1 MILYLG
7 NNHYNHYHYHNY
19 LCNKCYIRS
28 KALRNIIRS
37 KDDKVRAQYIQEND
51 GIISITIT
59 TIIINDMVIVII
71 IVIAIIRYNIYC

>member
-7 NNHYNHYHYHNY
+7 NNHYNHYHNHNC
-19 LCNKCYIRS
+19 LCNKYYIRS

-37 KDDKVRAQYIQEND
+37 KDDRVRAQYIHEND
-51 GIISITIT
+51 GIISINNI
-59 TIIINDMVIVII
+59 VIVII